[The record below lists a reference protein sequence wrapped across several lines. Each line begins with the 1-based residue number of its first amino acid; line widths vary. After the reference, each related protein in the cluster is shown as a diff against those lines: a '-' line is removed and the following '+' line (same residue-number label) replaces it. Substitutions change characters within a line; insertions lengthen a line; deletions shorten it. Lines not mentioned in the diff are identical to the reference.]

1 MSLGG
6 APPAARGE
14 PAPLGAIFLLSAA
27 TLAYEVLLTRL
38 FALIQWH
45 HYAHMIISLAL
56 LGFGLSGALLT
67 HWGERLARHLSAALA
82 GAAALFG
89 LGAIA
94 AFLLARAI
102 AFNPLELAWDA
113 AQSLRLL
120 ATYAV
125 LALPFLCAG
134 GGIGLALMALR
145 EQRHRLYS
153 ADLIGAGVGALT
165 VVAALDWLA
174 PGRVLLLVGALGLAA
189 AAAFASAPRA
199 RLALACAALFVGLL
213 PAPQVM
219 PSPYKPLALTLAADG
234 AQVLAQVDGAMGRA
248 SAVFNAGAPARDAP
262 GLSPASAHPAAPVI
276 PLFVDGESAGS
287 VPLGDLTY
295 LRELPSAAPYALL
308 PAPRVLAFG
317 LGPTTWQALAHD
329 VPHLHVV
336 VNDAGLLRLLARL
349 REQIPH
355 MPALPSPV
363 LADARALLAAD
374 DTSHDLIALHVPVIP
389 GGLAALRENTLLTV
403 QGMQA
408 LLARLTPDG
417 WLAISTSAALP
428 PRELLKLAA
437 LTRAALGDAAAGRTA
452 VVRGYRAATLL
463 IKAAPLDAG
472 DRAALGTFAATRGFD
487 LDYPPGMPAGSH
499 ARADIA
505 TGMAALLE
513 AGHADYLA
521 DYRFDL
527 RPPTDDRP
535 YFNHFFRLA
544 AAAELLTLRTAGGL
558 ALLDWGYVTVWA
570 TLLQAA
576 LLAALMLLPSRARGG
591 GAPVLA
597 YFAALG
603 LGFMLLEIAFMH
615 KLVLLLGHPLYAVAL
630 VLAVFLVGAGVGAR
644 VAPRCAG
651 RFGRVVAAIVI
662 LAALNVLLLPSLH
675 DVVAPWPLAAR
686 MAAVATLVAPLAFCL
701 GIPFPLG
708 LAALAYNRPAA
719 AWAWGVN
726 GAASVIAAVA
736 ALLAAAHFGHR
747 ALVLTGALLYLAAW
761 RAYPRLAGVGRCAPG
776 R

>member
-1 MSLGG
+1 MIAGG
-6 APPAARGE
+6 APPPARE
-14 PAPLGAIFLLSAA
+14 QAAPLGAIFLLSAA

-67 HWGERLARHLSAALA
+67 RWGERLARHLAAALA
-82 GAAALFG
+82 SAAALFG
-89 LGAIA
+89 IGAVI
-94 AFLLARAI
+94 AFLVARGI

-113 AQSLRLL
+113 SQSLRLL

-145 EQRHRLYS
+145 DQRHRLYS
-153 ADLIGAGVGALT
+153 ADLLGAGIGALV
-165 VVAALDWLA
+165 VVAALHWLS

-189 AAAFASAPRA
+189 AALFASAPRV
-199 RLALACAALFVGLL
+199 RLALACAALLISLL
-213 PAPQVM
+213 PAPQVT
-219 PSPYKPLALTLAADG
+219 PSPYKPLALTLTAQG
-234 AQVLAQVDGAMGRA
+234 AQVLAQVDSAMGRA

-262 GLSPASAHPAAPVI
+262 GLSPISPYPAAPVI
-276 PLFVDGESAGS
+276 ALFVDGEGAGS

-329 VPHLHVV
+329 VHGLRVV
-336 VNDAGLLRLLARL
+336 VNDAGLLRLLAQL
-349 REQIPH
+349 RQRVPD
-355 MPALPSPV
+355 MPPLPTPT

-374 DTSHDLIALHVPVIP
+374 DQTHDLIAFHVPVIL

-403 QGMQA
+403 EGLRA
-408 LLARLTPDG
+408 LLARLSPDG

-437 LTRAALGDAAAGRTA
+437 LARAALGDAAASRVA

-463 IKAAPLDAG
+463 IKAAPLEARDV
-472 DRAALGTFAATRGFD
+472 AALDGFAATRGFD
-487 LDYPPGMPAGSH
+487 LDYPPGTPAGSH
-499 ARADIA
+499 ARTDIA
-505 TGMAALLE
+505 TGIDAFLGE
-513 AGHADYLA
+513 GHADYLA
-521 DYRFDL
+521 HYRFDL

-535 YFNHFFRLA
+535 YFNHFFRMA
-544 AAAELLTLRTAGGL
+544 VTTELLAMRAAGGL
-558 ALLDWGYVTVWA
+558 ALLDWGYVTAWA

-591 GAPVLA
+591 GAPVLV

-630 VLAVFLVGAGVGAR
+630 VLAVFLVGAGLGAR
-644 VAPRCAG
+644 TAPRHAAH
-651 RFGRVVAAIVI
+651 FGRVVGAIV
-662 LAALNVLLLPSLH
+662 AWSALNLLLLPLLH
-675 DVVAPWPLAAR
+675 DVIAPWPLAAR
-686 MAAVATLVAPLAFCL
+686 MAAVATLVTPLAFCL

-708 LAALAYNRPAA
+708 LAALAHNRPAT

-726 GAASVIAAVA
+726 GAASVIAAIA
-736 ALLAAAHFGHR
+736 ALLVAAHFGHR

-761 RAYPRLAGVGRCAPG
+761 RAYPRLTGIGQRSNA
-776 R
+776 